1 MGAKTWMLV
10 YADGD
15 PSVAL
20 KGKPLLDRASSHR
33 LATVLFP
40 GEKLL
45 DVGSGSLAYT
55 DPSSNEI
62 YVGSFPGVSIV
73 AASEFGLDRP
83 SSLPR
88 HFLDARPAR
97 HVYLHAMHSV
107 VDWFAYAYWSDGKLV
122 RALSLSPDSGVL
134 EDTGARLPFEE
145 AYWSGQHPALDPD
158 EDSGD
163 YPFPFHPLELG
174 EAALG
179 ALFGYQLEGPVD
191 RALLEPE
198 AIELLRLQ
206 RARSKWKF
214 WRS

>member
-1 MGAKTWMLV
+1 
-10 YADGD
+10 
-15 PSVAL
+15 
-20 KGKPLLDRASSHR
+20 
-33 LATVLFP
+33 
-40 GEKLL
+40 
-45 DVGSGSLAYT
+45 
-55 DPSSNEI
+55 
-62 YVGSFPGVSIV
+62 
-73 AASEFGLDRP
+73 
-83 SSLPR
+83 
-88 HFLDARPAR
+88 
-97 HVYLHAMHSV
+97 MHSV